1 MTTPKDMK
9 LDGGSLVGKA
19 LKKEGVQCLFGLW
32 GDHMTPAWRGCQE
45 EGIRLVDVRH
55 EEAAGHAAEGWA
67 RVTGRPGVAMVTA
80 GPGVTNIFTALAN
93 AFYSGSPML
102 VLAGRSPINSNE
114 KSPLQEMDHLEF
126 VRPVTKWARTVY
138 ETKRIPEY
146 ISIAFRHALAGRP
159 GPVLLELPMD
169 VLYAPVEETDVI
181 FPEPARSRTSSAVPG
196 NPELVR
202 KAAEWLRK
210 AERPAIIAGNTV
222 YWSQAAAEL
231 KQFIETLQAPT
242 YLNGMGRGCIS
253 PDHPLFFTY
262 SRRFAF
268 SQADVTLLIG
278 TAIDFRLNYG
288 EPPFFHP
295 ETRVIQIDIDQTE
308 IGHNR
313 PVDIGIM
320 GDTREVIRQL
330 LAELN
335 SAGMKD
341 RSGWLKKVRDHEQ
354 QKEQGFSSF
363 LNSDA
368 TPIHPLRL
376 LKEVRDFLNPD
387 AIVVGD
393 GGDIVSSA
401 ARILKIHHP
410 GHWLDP
416 GRLGCLGVGT
426 GFALAAKLA
435 RPDKQVL
442 IIHGD
447 GAFGFSAMEFDT
459 MVRHRI
465 PVVSVI
471 GNNLGWSSV
480 PPGSKP
486 PARCLGPVRYE
497 EVVKALGGYG
507 ELVEKPQQIRP
518 ALERAFACGLP
529 AAINV
534 MIDTTIGYGHETSP
548 FEVKGG

>member
-1 MTTPKDMK
+1 MAAKK
-9 LDGGSLVGKA
+9 NIRLDGGTLVGKA
-19 LKKEGVQCLFGLW
+19 LKKEGVPYLFTLW
-32 GDHMTPAWRGCQE
+32 GDHMTPAMRGCDQ
-45 EGIRLVDVRH
+45 EGIKIIDVRH
-55 EEAAGHAAEGWA
+55 EQAAGHAAEGWA
-67 RVTGRPGVAMVTA
+67 RVTGKPGVAMVTA

-93 AFYSGSPML
+93 AFYSGSPIL

-138 ETKRIPEY
+138 EAKRIPEY

-169 VLYAPVEETDVI
+169 VLDAPVEEADVV
-181 FPEPARSRTSSAVPG
+181 FPEPARSRTGSNVPG
-196 NPELVR
+196 NLELVR
-202 KAAEWLRK
+202 QAAELLRK

-231 KQFIETLQAPT
+231 KQFIEILQAPI

-268 SQADVTLLIG
+268 SQADVSLLIG

-295 ETRVIQIDIDQTE
+295 KTRVIQIDIDQTE

-313 PVDIGIM
+313 LVDVGIM
-320 GDTREVIRQL
+320 GDAKEVVRQL
-330 LAELN
+330 LTELN
-335 SAGMKD
+335 SAGTKD
-341 RSGWLKKVRDHEQ
+341 HSGWLKKVRDCEQ
-354 QKEQGFSSF
+354 QKEQGFLSF

-376 LKEVRDFLNPD
+376 LKEVRDFLDRD
-387 AIVVGD
+387 AVVVGD

-416 GRLGCLGVGT
+416 GRLGCLGVGA

-459 MVRHRI
+459 MVRHKI

-471 GNNLGWSSV
+471 GNNQGWSTVPQGSR
-480 PPGSKP
+480 PPG
-486 PARCLGPVRYE
+486 RCLGSARYE

-507 ELVEKPQQIRP
+507 EFVERPEQIRP

-529 AAINV
+529 AVLNV
-534 MIDTTIGYGHETSP
+534 MIDRTVGYGHVTSP
-548 FEVKGG
+548 FAVSG

>member
-32 GDHMTPAWRGCQE
+32 GDHMTPAWRGCQK
-45 EGIRLVDVRH
+45 EGIQLIDVRH

-93 AFYSGSPML
+93 AFYSGSPIL

-146 ISIAFRHALAGRP
+146 ISIAFRHALSGRP

-169 VLYAPVEETDVI
+169 VLDAPIEEAEVV
-181 FPEPARSRTSSAVPG
+181 FPESARSRTSSAVPG

-202 KAAEWLRK
+202 NAAELLRK

-222 YWSQAAAEL
+222 YWSQAADEL
-231 KQFIETLQAPT
+231 KRFIEMIQAPT

-268 SQADVTLLIG
+268 SQADVSLLIG

-288 EPPFFHP
+288 QPPFFHP
-295 ETRVIQIDIDQTE
+295 KTRVVQIDIDQTE

-313 PVDIGIM
+313 PVDVGIM
-320 GDTREVIRQL
+320 GDAKEVIRQL

-335 SAGMKD
+335 SAGMKN
-341 RSGWLKKVRDHEQ
+341 RSGWLKKVRDHER
-354 QKEQGFSSF
+354 QKEQGYLSF

-376 LKEVRDFLNPD
+376 LKEIRDFLNPD

-471 GNNLGWSSV
+471 GNNQGWSTVPQGSR
-480 PPGSKP
+480 PPG
-486 PARCLGPVRYE
+486 RCLGSARYE

-507 ELVEKPQQIRP
+507 EFVERPEQIRP

-529 AAINV
+529 AAVNV

-548 FEVKGG
+548 FEVKG